1 MLKRQY
7 PSGFEVFIEGYKLP
21 INDVISA
28 ELQDGLEL
36 LDELTVK
43 IRNSNLSYTKGVKN
57 VFRGKKIRLE
67 GGYYGKVWRAMFSGT
82 IGAAWPS
89 GDEAGDIITLKA
101 LPVDISHL
109 WHVKRSYS
117 LYEGF
122 ARHSA
127 VVQEIIDRFHPDFRS
142 EIEPSPSCEGIMVP
156 IQHNETDIQFCK
168 RMAKEAGG
176 FEFLIKGDTVFFR
189 RPDTSGEPQ
198 ITYKLGVNIKSYSFQ
213 EDDSILKAAVEYYT
227 GGVAGNSTKPES
239 GSVQTADTQM
249 EDEGRSSGTRK
260 RKTDASENKSY
271 ILLAGMDPQLA
282 ELAAKGKT
290 KEPASLEQ
298 TLTITA
304 PGDPRATAG
313 TNAKVEDLGWIDGV
327 WYQRNIS
334 HTFDESGYGMSV
346 ECSNH
351 V

>member
-1 MLKRQY
+1 MSKRQY
-7 PSGFEVFIEGYKLP
+7 PSGFEVYVEGYKIP
-21 INDVISA
+21 ITDAMSA

-43 IRNSNLSYTKGVKN
+43 IRNSNLSYTKGAN

-67 GGYYGKVWRAMFSGT
+67 GGYHGKLWRVLFSGT

-89 GDEAGDIITLKA
+89 GDEAGDTITLKA

-122 ARHSA
+122 ARHSS
-127 VVQEIIDRFHPDFRS
+127 VVQEIVTRFHPDFRS
-142 EIEPSPSCEGIMVP
+142 EIEPSPSCDGIMVP

-168 RMAKEAGG
+168 RMAREAGG

-213 EDDSILKAAVEYYT
+213 EDDSILTSAVEYYT
-227 GGVAGNSTKPES
+227 GGVAGNRTKPES
-239 GSVQTADTQM
+239 GSVRTEDTMTEPEGRADT
-249 EDEGRSSGTRK
+249 RSRQTST
-260 RKTDASENKSY
+260 ENNVKY
-271 ILLAGMDPQLA
+271 MLHAGLDPQLA
-282 ELAAKGKT
+282 ELIAKGKT
-290 KEPASLEQ
+290 AEPASLEQ

-313 TNAKVEDLGWIDGV
+313 TNARVEGLGWIDGV
-327 WYQRNIS
+327 WYQRGVT
-334 HTFDESGYGMSV
+334 HTFDEGGYTMSA
-346 ECSNH
+346 ELSNH
-351 V
+351 HV